1 MVLQQPERLAE
12 RSSGQVGRG
21 GCSHRLLERKMTQM
35 RGRRRRWFGGTE
47 RREAQ
52 CHGRSILSTQQSWTL
67 QDFTLHS
74 TLTVFEPIFTASYC
88 SRIQEQGMWKWE
100 AGADVEDSPF
110 PRGDRVTSFQQ
121 AKPPPRGSTGEQA
134 DPSLSPAL
142 DHVET
147 QL

>member
-35 RGRRRRWFGGTE
+35 RGGRRRTVGDAE
-47 RREAQ
+47 RREAR
-52 CHGRSILSTQQSWTL
+52 CHRRSILSTQQSWTL

-74 TLTVFEPIFTASYC
+74 TLTVFEPVFTASYC

-110 PRGDRVTSFQQ
+110 PRGDRDTSFQQ
-121 AKPPPRGSTGEQA
+121 AKPQPGGSTGEQA
-134 DPSLSPAL
+134 DPGLSPAL